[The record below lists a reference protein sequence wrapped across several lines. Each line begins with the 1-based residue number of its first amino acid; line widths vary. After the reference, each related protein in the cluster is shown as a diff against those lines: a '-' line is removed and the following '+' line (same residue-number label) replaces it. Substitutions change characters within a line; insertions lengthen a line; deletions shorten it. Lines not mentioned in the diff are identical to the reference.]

1 MLMAKTPEWSFNI
14 NSGFTRRASQLPETQ
29 FGVFW
34 LMHFS
39 EEDLL
44 EVFQYWEEEP
54 RPWTAAVARYED
66 YLDVVA
72 RRITVASATVIQC
85 FWQNV
90 LTKTKNII

>member
-1 MLMAKTPEWSFNI
+1 MSKTPKWSFNI
-14 NSGFTRRASQLPETQ
+14 NFGFTRRASQLSVTE

-34 LMHFS
+34 LMRFS
-39 EEDLL
+39 EEDLP
-44 EVFQYWEEEP
+44 EVFQYWEEES
-54 RPWTAAVARYED
+54 RPWTEAVARYED
-66 YLDVVA
+66 YLDVVV

>member
-1 MLMAKTPEWSFNI
+1 MANTPEWSFNI
-14 NSGFTRRASQLPETQ
+14 NSGFTRRASQLSVTE

-34 LMHFS
+34 LMRFS
-39 EEDLL
+39 EEDLQ
-44 EVFQYWEEEP
+44 EVFQYWEEES
-54 RPWTAAVARYED
+54 RPWTEAVARCED

-72 RRITVASATVIQC
+72 RRITVASATVIQR